1 MVLCKVAFDDE
12 GLNQKLERMSI
23 LIDEINKLAFSLRC
37 SYGLVIES
45 EEPEADQ
52 ISR

>member
-12 GLNQKLERMSI
+12 GLNQKLEKMSI

-37 SYGLVIES
+37 SYGLIIES
-45 EEPEADQ
+45 ENPDTEET
-52 ISR
+52 SR